1 MGILG
6 SYDLLLIFDVSCVN
20 EVLLGATDNVA
31 IHCANIV
38 DGAGEVFRTLVQLR
52 VQMSQILIFG

>member
-38 DGAGEVFRTLVQLR
+38 DAAGDIC
-52 VQMSQILIFG
+52 S